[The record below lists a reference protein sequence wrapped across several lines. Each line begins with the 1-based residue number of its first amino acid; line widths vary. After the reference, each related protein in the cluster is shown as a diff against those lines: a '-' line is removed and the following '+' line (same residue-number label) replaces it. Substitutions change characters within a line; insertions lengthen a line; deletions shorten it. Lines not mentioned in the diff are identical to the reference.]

1 MTVCEMLYSGIA
13 LLNKR
18 PPITISRRDE
28 ERDRAQFQEST
39 GSLLLFRERISRGVL
54 LIMVGQ
60 GLQLP
65 SRT

>member
-1 MTVCEMLYSGIA
+1 MTVCEMLYSGIG
-13 LLNKR
+13 LRNKQ
-18 PPITISRRDE
+18 PPIPISRRDE
-28 ERDRAQFQEST
+28 ERDRAQFQEPT
-39 GSLLLFRERISRGVL
+39 GSLLLFHERISRGVL